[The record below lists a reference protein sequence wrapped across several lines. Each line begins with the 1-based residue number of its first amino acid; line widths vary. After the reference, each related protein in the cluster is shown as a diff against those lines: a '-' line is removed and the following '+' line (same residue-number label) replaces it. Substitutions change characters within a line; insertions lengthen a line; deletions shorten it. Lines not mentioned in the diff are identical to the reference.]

1 MPMLTAIRSNH
12 GGSASS
18 ASSAH
23 LGSQGPVERSSRRLT
38 EKEVCLCDHRVRE
51 HPADILQKL
60 ALTDRRTTEDE
71 HSASDTPAPAP
82 ATTTVNEDGFKDH
95 RVSSPTHTGS
105 SWYRLA
111 AAAGKMFS
119 LTAWSKQPPSSSSSP
134 CPARSTPTANPG
146 MIHTHTRTLL
156 DQKLADGSI
165 TEAEYRSIFGTTSD
179 ALATVHGLEAGTYYG
194 TAESASL
201 SALCA
206 VREATAKPSSG
217 SGMLSTSKQGLYT
230 PRVARMV
237 EEQRNSGVM
246 LHYSSWLVHN
256 ADLVDGTVQR
266 ELFSELASNMG
277 LRCGDVV
284 TPYGRM
290 DAVVSYNDIAR
301 VLNDRRSV
309 PPAVLVIEIP
319 QRMSGNAAISFEDIK
334 RVRALANQHGVHMH
348 MDGSRLMEVLPFYG
362 RAASEITS
370 LFDSAVTSFTE
381 GLCALSGAMLMG
393 SAELV
398 ADAKLWQTRL
408 GDSAVLPYGWTDSKS
423 RWDAATA
430 SDCFRHRFE
439 RLTKLVAVLRED
451 MLVMGSVRFTPEVI
465 CSCTTHVY
473 MRGAAEDLEAIHE
486 EVCADTGIRI
496 WDHLRGPGFEA
507 RFASSDDDPWC
518 YFEWTLGEHNMQ
530 IPDDV
535 ILDAWAEFGRRLH
548 LWHKARQI
556 KEKSPFLSCKISN
569 ANVHS
574 IALNLQGSSINE

>member
-1 MPMLTAIRSNH
+1 MLQYLLKI
-12 GGSASS
+12 SS
-18 ASSAH
+18 
-23 LGSQGPVERSSRRLT
+23 
-38 EKEVCLCDHRVRE
+38 K
-51 HPADILQKL
+51 
-60 ALTDRRTTEDE
+60 
-71 HSASDTPAPAP
+71 
-82 ATTTVNEDGFKDH
+82 
-95 RVSSPTHTGS
+95 
-105 SWYRLA
+105 
-111 AAAGKMFS
+111 
-119 LTAWSKQPPSSSSSP
+119 
-134 CPARSTPTANPG
+134 
-146 MIHTHTRTLL
+146 
-156 DQKLADGSI
+156 
-165 TEAEYRSIFGTTSD
+165 
-179 ALATVHGLEAGTYYG
+179 
-194 TAESASL
+194 
-201 SALCA
+201 
-206 VREATAKPSSG
+206 
-217 SGMLSTSKQGLYT
+217 
-230 PRVARMV
+230 
-237 EEQRNSGVM
+237 
-246 LHYSSWLVHN
+246 HN
-256 ADLVDGTVQR
+256 ALVLTNMSHT
-266 ELFSELASNMG
+266 LFHARLVFQSFQNAPLLSVRVCHNHP
-277 LRCGDVV
+277 LVCIH
-284 TPYGRM
+284 
-290 DAVVSYNDIAR
+290 VSH
-301 VLNDRRSV
+301 VLYF
-309 PPAVLVIEIP
+309 PVLFCS
-319 QRMSGNAAISFEDIK
+319 R

-362 RAASEITS
+362 RAASEITG

-556 KEKSPFLSCKISN
+556 KEKAPFLSCKISN